1 MIPVGE
7 LNRIRARFS
16 RLTSRVRIDFFTFL
30 KESELA
36 VAGRECAHCDDIQA
50 MLEDLAAVSTR
61 VALTVHDVE
70 ADVELA
76 GKLGVDKIPA
86 IVIRGQTNRAV
97 RYFGSPSQKQFPV
110 FIETLLT
117 ASSGATELEAETL
130 RLLRKLRTDVSVRVL
145 VTPNCTF
152 SPAMAFNALRF
163 GLQSTRV
170 KVDVIDVT
178 QFPALL
184 QQIGI
189 PAVPLTI
196 VNDAYA
202 TPGVLAESDM
212 AQAILQAAEGE
223 DVSVVSRPNT
233 VTVLARPRQQQQR
246 RQPPGPRRT
255 PGGLILPH

>member
-1 MIPVGE
+1 MIPVAE

-16 RLTSRVRIDFFTFL
+16 QLKSRVRIDFFTFL
-30 KESELA
+30 KQGELA

-61 VALTVHDVE
+61 IALTIHDVE
-70 ADVELA
+70 ADIEIA
-76 GKLGVDKIPA
+76 HKLDVDKIPA

-97 RYFGSPSQKQFPV
+97 RYFGSPSQRQFAV

-117 ASSGATELEAETL
+117 ASAGATELKAETL

-145 VTPNCTF
+145 VTPTCTF

-178 QFPALL
+178 QFPAVL
-184 QQIGI
+184 QRVGV

-196 VNDAYA
+196 VNDTYA
-202 TPGVLAESDM
+202 TPGVLGESDM

-223 DVSVVSRPNT
+223 DVSVVSRPKT
-233 VTVLARPRQQQQR
+233 VTLLARPQRQQ
-246 RQPPGPRRT
+246 QPPGPRRT
-255 PGGLILPH
+255 PGGLILPR